1 MKHTLFGKL
10 STGES
15 VYSYELDNGKIF
27 AEIITFGAAIRKFGF
42 SDENKKNIVGSFDSI
57 EDYLNDDSHQ
67 GGLIGRVANRIAGA
81 KFELDGKTYQLPK
94 NDNEN
99 CLHGGLGFDRRVWN
113 VEDFCDDSIT
123 LSYYSQDGE
132 EGFPGALRVTV
143 KYSLVGSALLIDY
156 KAYPEAKTPIA
167 LTNHAYFNLDGM
179 GGDIYNHKAQI
190 FANRYTAVDE
200 NLIPTGEH
208 PEVSGTVF
216 DLREPKAIGDAVS
229 EDFIGYDHN
238 FLLTPT
244 VFDDFLGKRLGLA
257 ARVSSGDT
265 SLSVYTDMNDMQ
277 FYIGNFLSGK
287 PDFAGGVKR
296 IKHGAFCLETQTEPN
311 AVNRGLG
318 IYGKGEVY
326 THTTAFKL
334 EKI

>member
-1 MKHTLFGKL
+1 MKRTLFGKL

-15 VYSYELDNGKIF
+15 VYSYRLENEKIF

-42 SDENKKNIVGSFDSI
+42 SDGKQKNIVGSFDSM
-57 EDYLNDDSHQ
+57 ENYLSDTSHQ
-67 GGLIGRVANRIAGA
+67 GAIIGRVANRIAGA
-81 KFELDGKTYQLPK
+81 KFELDGKIYHLPK

-99 CLHGGLGFDRRVWN
+99 CLHGGVGFDRKVWN
-113 VEDFCDDSIT
+113 VEDFCDDFIT
-123 LSYYSQDGE
+123 LSYYSKDGE
-132 EGFPGALRVTV
+132 EGFPGGLRITV
-143 KYSLVGSALLIDY
+143 KYSLVGSALIIDY

-167 LTNHAYFNLDGM
+167 LTNHAYFNLDGV
-179 GGDIYNHKAQI
+179 GGDVYSHKVQI

-216 DLREPKAIGDAVS
+216 DLREPKAIGDAIS

-238 FLLTPT
+238 FVLSPT
-244 VFDDFLGKRLGLA
+244 EFDDFSGKRLGLA
-257 ARVSSGDT
+257 ARVSSVDT